1 MGRSH
6 AKNNTT
12 QSTLTYYERS
22 LLRKDGQA
30 RRIGGDSMKPLD
42 SCYLCLS
49 TVNDPV
55 SCGKGHIYCRE
66 CAISNLI
73 TQKAG
78 IETQRRE
85 MERWEA
91 NEAHQREEARARA
104 RERVVLDFEKAM
116 GLGSVTGRRTLEDVK
131 AQARAGEGFKL
142 DQGTMDK
149 AATEAEAKAMAVI
162 EAEQAEARKSK
173 LAAFWLPSLAPEAKL
188 GPLKDIKLQT
198 LCHAGGEQ
206 PHPFSRKT
214 LLPVILTYPPS
225 SGPSSSSK
233 PVCPSCHKELSNATS
248 SFLLSSRSPA
258 PSDSA
263 VTANGDADEGRKKK
277 KAKKDKEDP
286 FVCGHVVCKTCVDAI
301 VRPQGRCC
309 VCEAKLEEGEKGLIP
324 LGKEGTGYAA
334 AGGAEVKKST
344 IAFRV

>member
-1 MGRSH
+1 MGRSRESRVRRANKKVLILVD

-206 PHPFSRKT
+206 PHPFS
-214 LLPVILTYPPS
+214 
-225 SGPSSSSK
+225 
-233 PVCPSCHKELSNATS
+233 
-248 SFLLSSRSPA
+248 
-258 PSDSA
+258 
-263 VTANGDADEGRKKK
+263 
-277 KAKKDKEDP
+277 
-286 FVCGHVVCKTCVDAI
+286 
-301 VRPQGRCC
+301 
-309 VCEAKLEEGEKGLIP
+309 
-324 LGKEGTGYAA
+324 
-334 AGGAEVKKST
+334 
-344 IAFRV
+344 